1 MGAGS
6 SRRNLLIGSAA
17 LVFIAASVAPARA
30 DYVTFTGGAQMW
42 VESWELRDGHYVFRV
57 YGGVMSVA
65 RDRVLKIER
74 ESDDEKGL
82 STLKSQES
90 KLEVELKQKLR
101 ALEQAEDELASRPN
115 PEISTLK
122 RDRIERL
129 REEIQQLKERL
140 GR

>member
-1 MGAGS
+1 MRLCVTLA
-6 SRRNLLIGSAA
+6 LIATVSPAA
-17 LVFIAASVAPARA
+17 HA

-42 VESWELRDGHYVFRV
+42 VESWELKNGHYIFRV
-57 YGGVMSVA
+57 YGGAMSVP
-65 RDRVLKIER
+65 RERVLKIER
-74 ESDDEKGL
+74 ESDDEKSL
-82 STLKSQES
+82 STTKLQES
-90 KLEVELKQKLR
+90 KLEMELRNKLR